1 MASVLLLRGAESGAG
16 DRHPL
21 SPAEED
27 ALVPAFRELVS
38 FVTPPEQGAIALER
52 DGETVAGWSREGA
65 LRIVAL
71 LPPAFEELAAA
82 IRERHEATADRE
94 K

>member
-1 MASVLLLRGAESGAG
+1 MANVLLLRGAESGVE

-27 ALVPAFRELVS
+27 ALAPAFRELVS
-38 FVTPPEQGAIALER
+38 FVTPLEDGAIALER
-52 DGETVAGWSREGA
+52 NGNIVTGWSQEGA
-65 LRIVAL
+65 LRIAAV

-82 IRERHEATADRE
+82 IRERHEITAG
-94 K
+94 